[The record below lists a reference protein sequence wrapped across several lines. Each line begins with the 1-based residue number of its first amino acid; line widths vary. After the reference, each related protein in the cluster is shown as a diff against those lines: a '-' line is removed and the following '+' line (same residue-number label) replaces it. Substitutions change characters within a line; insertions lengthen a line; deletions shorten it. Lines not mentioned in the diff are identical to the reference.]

1 MDAEE
6 STNVSSLCVRVCMK
20 ELTLR
25 IESRAVS
32 PTLVG
37 FLCCILCKSAVRILI
52 IFSIDVILLVL
63 FGFVSLRHSAFS
75 LSALTVVERCLCLWG
90 EKNKRTLEGQE
101 KSSNDVWSIILHSLS
116 L

>member
-6 STNVSSLCVRVCMK
+6 STNVSSLCGRVCMK
-20 ELTLR
+20 ELTFR

-52 IFSIDVILLVL
+52 IFSVDVILLVL

-75 LSALTVVERCLCLWG
+75 LSALTVVERCLCVFGVRRIKEPLRV
-90 EKNKRTLEGQE
+90 KRNHLMMFGQL
-101 KSSNDVWSIILHSLS
+101 LHSLS